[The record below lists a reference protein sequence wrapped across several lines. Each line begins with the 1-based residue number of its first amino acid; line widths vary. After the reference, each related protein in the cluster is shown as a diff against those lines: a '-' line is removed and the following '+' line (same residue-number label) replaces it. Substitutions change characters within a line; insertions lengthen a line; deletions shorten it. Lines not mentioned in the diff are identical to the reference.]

1 VIKKSGMDKEEKA
14 PIGLIAAMPGER
26 DALLRLVGPW
36 QQVALESLRG
46 YSFKIS
52 EQECVLV
59 TSGMG
64 IRRAHDATRRLVDRI
79 SPGLLISFGIAG
91 AVEADLEIGDVVLSN
106 AFIELNQGVTGPV
119 MPLAAWPDGAQGAAE
134 KALASRRAHLFTGTA
149 ITTGGSQVS
158 ADRLGG
164 LAHPVLEMETAG
176 IARVALDR
184 GIPLL
189 SLRAISDGP
198 RAPIPI
204 DLGEVMDENANLIAG
219 KLLKAI
225 LHNPRILVQSR
236 RMLRN
241 SRLAADNAAKALVA
255 VMSNTSF

>member
-1 VIKKSGMDKEEKA
+1 MDKEKKA
-14 PIGLIAAMPGER
+14 PIGLIAAMPSES

-36 QQVALESLRG
+36 QRVALESLRG
-46 YSFKIS
+46 YSLKIS
-52 EQECVLV
+52 GQECVLV

-64 IRRAHDATRRLVDRI
+64 IRRAHEATRRLVNLI
-79 SPGLLISFGIAG
+79 SPRLIISFGIAG
-91 AVEADLEIGDVVLSN
+91 AVEAVLEIGDVVLSN
-106 AFIELNQGVTGPV
+106 AFIELNQGVIGPA
-119 MPLAAWPDGAQGAAE
+119 MPLAAWPTGAQEAAE
-134 KALASRRAHLFTGTA
+134 KVLATRRAHLFTGTA
-149 ITTGGSQVS
+149 ITTVGSQVS

-164 LAHPVLEMETAG
+164 IAHPVLEMETAG
-176 IARVALDR
+176 IAGVTLDR

-204 DLGEVMDENANLIAG
+204 DLGEVMDENANLIPG

-225 LHNPRILVQSR
+225 FRNPRILVQSR

-241 SRLAADNAAKALVA
+241 SRLAADHAAIALLA
-255 VMSNTSF
+255 ALSSTNF